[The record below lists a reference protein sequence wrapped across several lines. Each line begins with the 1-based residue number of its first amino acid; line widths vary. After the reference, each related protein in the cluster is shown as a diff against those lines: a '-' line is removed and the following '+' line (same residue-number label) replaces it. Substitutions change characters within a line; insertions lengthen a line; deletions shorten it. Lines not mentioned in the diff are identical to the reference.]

1 LKDEVAFTFAMQHKV
16 PLNSV
21 CNWTMDLG
29 ATKHMT
35 LYEVAFGT
43 YEVVFPCNMRLGDD
57 IVAKAIGMES
67 IVIGVETKN
76 IRNEVRITYVFHMP
90 KLQANLFSVSKL
102 LSNGLNVQFHVMVA
116 IVRRKGSLYQM
127 TFTEVCEVDA
137 TNFVHHVW
145 EAIRW
150 SFGIADSNI

>member
-1 LKDEVAFTFAMQHKV
+1 
-16 PLNSV
+16 
-21 CNWTMDLG
+21 MDLG

-43 YEVVFPCNMRLGDD
+43 YEVVFPCNKRLGDD

-67 IVIGVETKN
+67 IVIGVEMKN

-90 KLQANLFSVSKL
+90 KLQANLFLVSKL
-102 LSNGLNVQFHVMVA
+102 LSNGLSVQFHVNECIVGGANDVMVA
-116 IVRRKGSLYQM
+116 IDQRKGSLYQM